1 MTPLGDTY
9 KKNGFTYELVTREGD
24 IAIFQQRL
32 RPGVGC
38 LAYEVI
44 IVQKDPDRT
53 IAGAFIPAH
62 ERAPGNEEFGRK
74 GWSMPTLQR
83 ARAKMAELVA
93 AQESG
98 NESTPKCGRKGKG
111 GTE

>member
-9 KKNGFTYELVTREGD
+9 RKNGFTYELITREGD

-32 RPGVGC
+32 RPGAGC

-62 ERAPGNEEFGRK
+62 ERAPGNPDWGRY
-74 GWSMPTLQR
+74 GWTYPTLV
-83 ARAKMAELVA
+83 RAKAKMSELM
-93 AQESG
+93 
-98 NESTPKCGRKGKG
+98 GKRG
-111 GTE
+111 LRQI